1 MHTYTHI
8 CTYIHTHIHTYI
20 EAFYLLYIH
29 TFARA
34 EDQCKTKPHT
44 ITLQEKELLKANIH
58 KVTTEMNKD
67 ELKRVVSYH
76 Q

>member
-1 MHTYTHI
+1 MHTFKHS
-8 CTYIHTHIHTYI
+8 TYRT
-20 EAFYLLYIH
+20 YIH

-44 ITLQEKELLKANIH
+44 ITLQEKELLKASIH

-67 ELKRVVSYH
+67 ELKRAVSYN